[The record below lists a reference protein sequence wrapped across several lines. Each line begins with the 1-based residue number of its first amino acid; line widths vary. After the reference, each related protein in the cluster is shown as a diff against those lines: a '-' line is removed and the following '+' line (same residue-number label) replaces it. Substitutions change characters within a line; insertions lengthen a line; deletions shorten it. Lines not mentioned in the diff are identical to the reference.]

1 MDTESDPPN
10 YTVEELTRLIEDLK
24 HEEPEAR
31 LESSRQLVTVA
42 TALGPKRTR
51 SELMPYLA
59 ESVDDE
65 DEILEIV
72 CEQMAN
78 FVPLVGGG
86 AFAFSLLPVF
96 EAIASGE
103 EVALRQLAIKGLTAL
118 IPQMPAEHVRT
129 YVFDVVRRL
138 AKGHWYA
145 QRSSVCGLLHV
156 VYPGLDAAGQAEVL
170 GVVGVLSTDA
180 AAMVR
185 RSLAE
190 NLVHLIPLVAP
201 AAVKTHLHP
210 VFLQLTKD
218 DQDSVRMLAAALC
231 VPMAKAVAPDEIAA
245 AVIPAFQACAADAAW
260 RVRYNIA
267 VHFADLQI
275 AVGPALTNTALF
287 PAFVVL
293 LGDSEAEVRTAIS
306 LKLLMFSRNLSDDVR
321 VAKTLSDVVPKIQT
335 LVVDESQ
342 HVRSAVASV
351 IMGLAMLLGKD
362 NTITYLLP
370 MFLTLLK
377 DEFSEVRLNI
387 ISNLDEVGKCIGID
401 QLSAAL
407 KPAIN
412 ELAQHD
418 EWRVRQSIID
428 HIPSVARQLGVAFFD
443 AELKELCLSWLE
455 DKVYTVRRAAVD
467 NIKKIIEMFG
477 IEWAIAAGSVLP
489 RVLNTSSGTAS
500 YAARLVAVF
509 TIDSLIAIC
518 PQEVVL
524 NYLVPPLCNHLYT
537 DKVANIRFNV
547 AKTLEKLLPHVTKGV
562 FQAQIKTVLE
572 TMKRDADRDVK
583 YFAGRALAQA
593 GILNLA

>member
-1 MDTESDPPN
+1 MFVSIVLLWWDS
-10 YTVEELTRLIEDLK
+10 
-24 HEEPEAR
+24 
-31 LESSRQLVTVA
+31 
-42 TALGPKRTR
+42 
-51 SELMPYLA
+51 A

-351 IMGLAMLLGKD
+351 IMGLAMLLYVASPLHP
-362 NTITYLLP
+362 TLSHPSIHP
-370 MFLTLLK
+370 SIHFSFLF
-377 DEFSEVRLNI
+377 FSSFSI
-387 ISNLDEVGKCIGID
+387 
-401 QLSAAL
+401 LSFSF
-407 KPAIN
+407 
-412 ELAQHD
+412 
-418 EWRVRQSIID
+418 R
-428 HIPSVARQLGVAFFD
+428 
-443 AELKELCLSWLE
+443 
-455 DKVYTVRRAAVD
+455 
-467 NIKKIIEMFG
+467 
-477 IEWAIAAGSVLP
+477 SVLVSLLLMVGFCSFDDAVVGWQRQGQHNYLP
-489 RVLNTSSGTAS
+489 ASNVFDFVERRVLRSPS
-500 YAARLVAVF
+500 
-509 TIDSLIAIC
+509 
-518 PQEVVL
+518 
-524 NYLVPPLCNHLYT
+524 
-537 DKVANIRFNV
+537 
-547 AKTLEKLLPHVTKGV
+547 
-562 FQAQIKTVLE
+562 
-572 TMKRDADRDVK
+572 
-583 YFAGRALAQA
+583 
-593 GILNLA
+593 